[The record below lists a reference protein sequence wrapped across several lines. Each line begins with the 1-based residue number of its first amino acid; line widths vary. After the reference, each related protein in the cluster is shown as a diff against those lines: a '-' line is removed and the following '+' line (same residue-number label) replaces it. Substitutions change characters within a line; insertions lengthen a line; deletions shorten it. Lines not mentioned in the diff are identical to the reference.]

1 MSQRRGR
8 RGSVLGFYWLWSS
21 DWDEVGGLK
30 TRCCSSFSAVISVLA
45 ASKGLLSH
53 SSNPHFPFVTRSTC
67 SPVSDYQ
74 SDTYSR
80 LDTHLLFISFRFHPF
95 FPSSSHVVARLLAAA
110 KEVLVLAASVCLIV
124 SNTMKDCARMDKEQ
138 QL

>member
-95 FPSSSHVVARLLAAA
+95 FFLL
-110 KEVLVLAASVCLIV
+110 SRRCQIV
-124 SNTMKDCARMDKEQ
+124 SCCQGGFSSGCICLFDCKQHNERLCTDG
-138 QL
+138 